1 MTLEF
6 EKLTADLEKMAQTT
20 ARRLSQRSERV
31 AEALDT
37 LHTYRTNW
45 TAVSNALTTAKE
57 KSDEKYYRSAR
68 PFSENEPLDSHIPAP
83 PPPPQATIIA
93 ADGSQI
99 MPDRHAAHLYYLIN
113 VGGIIY
119 HHGSGRT
126 PETFS
131 QPDIFYPDNDETID
145 NFNDTPGAVSIE
157 RDLKEIQTL
166 ARKTAANRHNA
177 QPLLAILDQR
187 LLYWPI
193 GSAGIAVNSAVSDW
207 SRDMSG
213 IRDAGALLCGY
224 IDRPG
229 TSSVMML
236 LRSIVGLSDAQ
247 FNWKEL
253 GQRKATQGV
262 TDADVFSQILGPG
275 ERSAVFAN
283 ISDANDVFM
292 AQDAANEVC
301 FFYLNPGMSGQ
312 NIARVDIPRWVAE
325 DEVSVTAVH
334 SLLIDQCRIMGNY
347 PYVIARA
354 DEMAVVGRQDASE
367 LNFMIDIIMER
378 HGISNDITS
387 KQGSKDLAR
396 GARTRHE
403 GF

>member
-45 TAVSNALTTAKE
+45 TAVSQALTTAKE

-83 PPPPQATIIA
+83 PPPLQATIIA

-119 HHGSGRT
+119 HHGSDRT

-131 QPDIFYPDNDETID
+131 QPDIFYPESDETIAS
-145 NFNDTPGAVSIE
+145 FNDTPGAVSIE
-157 RDLKEIQTL
+157 RDIKEIETL
-166 ARKTAANRHNA
+166 ARKSVANRHNA
-177 QPLLAILDQR
+177 PPLLAILDQR

-193 GSAGIAVNSAVSDW
+193 GSAGVADNTAVTEWGSHMIGM
-207 SRDMSG
+207 RQ
-213 IRDAGALLCGY
+213 AGALLCGY

-229 TSSVMML
+229 TSAVMTL
-236 LRSIVGLSDAQ
+236 LRSISGMSDAQ

-253 GQRKATQGV
+253 GQRKTTQGV

-301 FFYLNPGMSGQ
+301 FFYLNPGQSGQ

-325 DEVSVTAVH
+325 DDEAVTAVH
-334 SLLIDQCRIMGNY
+334 SLLIDQCRILGNY

>member
-20 ARRLSQRSERV
+20 AHRLSQRRERV

-45 TAVSNALTTAKE
+45 TAVASALQTAKE
-57 KSDEKYYRSAR
+57 KSDEKFYRSAR

-131 QPDIFYPDNDETID
+131 QPDIVYPDSDEAID
-145 NFNDTPGAVSIE
+145 NFNDTAGAVSIE
-157 RDLKEIQTL
+157 RDLKEIETL
-166 ARKTAANRHNA
+166 ARQTAANRHSA
-177 QPLLAILDQR
+177 QPILAIMDQR

-193 GSAGIAVNSAVSDW
+193 GSAGIAVNAAVSDW
-207 SRDMSG
+207 GKDMTG
-213 IRDAGALLCGY
+213 IHDAGALLCGY

-236 LRSIVGLSDAQ
+236 LRSIFGLTDIH

-262 TDADVFSQILGPG
+262 TDADLFSQILGPG

-283 ISDANDVFM
+283 ISDSNEVFK

-301 FFYLNPGMSGQ
+301 FFYLNPGASGQ

-325 DEVSVTAVH
+325 EDGAVTAVH
-334 SLLIDQCRIMGNY
+334 SLLIDQCRIMGDY

-367 LNFMIDIIMER
+367 LNFMIDVIMER

-387 KQGSKDLAR
+387 KQGSKELAR
-396 GARTRHE
+396 GGRTRHE
-403 GF
+403 GL

>member
-1 MTLEF
+1 
-6 EKLTADLEKMAQTT
+6 
-20 ARRLSQRSERV
+20 
-31 AEALDT
+31 
-37 LHTYRTNW
+37 
-45 TAVSNALTTAKE
+45 
-57 KSDEKYYRSAR
+57 
-68 PFSENEPLDSHIPAP
+68 
-83 PPPPQATIIA
+83 
-93 ADGSQI
+93 
-99 MPDRHAAHLYYLIN
+99 
-113 VGGIIY
+113 
-119 HHGSGRT
+119 
-126 PETFS
+126 
-131 QPDIFYPDNDETID
+131 
-145 NFNDTPGAVSIE
+145 
-157 RDLKEIQTL
+157 
-166 ARKTAANRHNA
+166 
-177 QPLLAILDQR
+177 
-187 LLYWPI
+187 
-193 GSAGIAVNSAVSDW
+193 
-207 SRDMSG
+207 MSG

-378 HGISNDITS
+378 HGISNAITS
-387 KQGSKDLAR
+387 KQGSKELAR

>member
-20 ARRLSQRSERV
+20 ARRLMQRRERV
-31 AEALDT
+31 AEALNT
-37 LHTYRTNW
+37 LQTYRTNW
-45 TAVSNALTTAKE
+45 TAVASALKTAKE
-57 KSDEKYYRSAR
+57 LSDPKFYRSAR
-68 PFSENEPLDSHIPAP
+68 PFSENEPLDSRIPAP
-83 PPPPQATIIA
+83 PPPPQATLIA

-119 HHGSGRT
+119 HHGSSQT

-131 QPDIFYPDNDETID
+131 QPDIVYPESDETLD

-157 RDLKEIQTL
+157 RDLKEIETL
-166 ARKTAANRHNA
+166 ARQTSANRHNA
-177 QPLLAILDQR
+177 APLLAILDQR

-193 GSAGIAVNSAVSDW
+193 GSAGVAENFAVTTW
-207 SRDMSG
+207 GGHMTG
-213 IRDAGALLCGY
+213 IHDAGALLCGY

-229 TSSVMML
+229 TSAVTTL
-236 LRSIVGLSDAQ
+236 LRSLVGLTDAT
-247 FNWKEL
+247 FNWREL
-253 GQRKATQGV
+253 GHRKATQGL
-262 TDADVFSQILGPG
+262 TDADLFGHILAPG

-283 ISDANDVFM
+283 ISDPNDVFM
-292 AQDAANEVC
+292 TRDPANEVC
-301 FFYLNPGMSGQ
+301 FFYLNPGLSGQ
-312 NIARVDIPRWVAE
+312 SIARVDIPRWVAE
-325 DEVSVTAVH
+325 DAGAVTAVH
-334 SLLIDQCRIMGNY
+334 SLLIDQCRILGNY

-367 LNFMIDIIMER
+367 LNFMIDVIMER

-387 KQGSKDLAR
+387 KQGSKELAR
-396 GARTRHE
+396 GGRTRHE

>member
-6 EKLTADLEKMAQTT
+6 EKLTADLETMAQTT
-20 ARRLSQRSERV
+20 ARRLSQRRERV

-37 LHTYRTNW
+37 LRTYRTNW
-45 TAVSNALTTAKE
+45 TAVSQALTTAKAQ
-57 KSDEKYYRSAR
+57 SDPKFYRSAR

-83 PPPPQATIIA
+83 APPPQATLIA

-119 HHGSGRT
+119 YHGNSQT

-131 QPDIFYPDNDETID
+131 QPEIFYPESDETID

-157 RDLKEIQTL
+157 RDRQEIETL
-166 ARKTAANRHNA
+166 ARKTIANRHNA
-177 QPLLAILDQR
+177 EPLLALLDQR

-193 GSAGIAVNSAVSDW
+193 GTAGVADNAVVTEWGEHMTAM
-207 SRDMSG
+207 RH
-213 IRDAGALLCGY
+213 AGALLCGY

-229 TSSVMML
+229 TSAVMTL

-301 FFYLNPGMSGQ
+301 FFYLNPGLSGQ

-325 DEVSVTAVH
+325 DEGAVTAVH

-354 DEMAVVGRQDASE
+354 DEMAVVGRQDAGE
-367 LNFMIDIIMER
+367 LNFMIDVIMER

-387 KQGSKDLAR
+387 KQGSKELAR
-396 GARTRHE
+396 GGRTRHE

>member
-1 MTLEF
+1 
-6 EKLTADLEKMAQTT
+6 
-20 ARRLSQRSERV
+20 
-31 AEALDT
+31 
-37 LHTYRTNW
+37 
-45 TAVSNALTTAKE
+45 
-57 KSDEKYYRSAR
+57 
-68 PFSENEPLDSHIPAP
+68 
-83 PPPPQATIIA
+83 
-93 ADGSQI
+93 
-99 MPDRHAAHLYYLIN
+99 
-113 VGGIIY
+113 
-119 HHGSGRT
+119 
-126 PETFS
+126 
-131 QPDIFYPDNDETID
+131 
-145 NFNDTPGAVSIE
+145 
-157 RDLKEIQTL
+157 IQTL

-193 GSAGIAVNSAVSDW
+193 GSAGIAVNTAVSDW

-292 AQDAANEVC
+292 AQDPANE
-301 FFYLNPGMSGQ
+301 
-312 NIARVDIPRWVAE
+312 
-325 DEVSVTAVH
+325 
-334 SLLIDQCRIMGNY
+334 
-347 PYVIARA
+347 
-354 DEMAVVGRQDASE
+354 
-367 LNFMIDIIMER
+367 
-378 HGISNDITS
+378 
-387 KQGSKDLAR
+387 
-396 GARTRHE
+396 
-403 GF
+403 

>member
-20 ARRLSQRSERV
+20 ARRLSQRRERV
-31 AEALDT
+31 DEALKT

-45 TAVSNALTTAKE
+45 TAVSQALTTAKE

-83 PPPPQATIIA
+83 PPPAQATIIA

-131 QPDIFYPDNDETID
+131 QPDIAYPDSDEAID
-145 NFNDTPGAVSIE
+145 SFRDTPGSVSIE
-157 RDLKEIQTL
+157 RDRQEIETL
-166 ARKTAANRHNA
+166 ARKTIANRHHA
-177 QPLLAILDQR
+177 QPLLALLDQR

-193 GSAGIAVNSAVSDW
+193 GTAGVADNAVVTEWGEHMTAM
-207 SRDMSG
+207 RH
-213 IRDAGALLCGY
+213 AGALLCGY

-229 TSSVMML
+229 TSSVMTL
-236 LRSIVGLSDAQ
+236 LRSIFGLSDAQ

-301 FFYLNPGMSGQ
+301 FFYLNPGLSGQ

-325 DEVSVTAVH
+325 DDGAVTAVH

-367 LNFMIDIIMER
+367 LNFMIDVIMER

-387 KQGSKDLAR
+387 KQGSKELAR

>member
-20 ARRLSQRSERV
+20 ARLLSQRRERV
-31 AEALDT
+31 AEAMET
-37 LHTYRTNW
+37 LQTYRTNW
-45 TAVSNALTTAKE
+45 TAVSQALTTAKAQ
-57 KSDEKYYRSAR
+57 SDPKFYRSAR
-68 PFSENEPLDSHIPAP
+68 PFAEAEPLDSHIPAP
-83 PPPPQATIIA
+83 PPPVEATIIA

-113 VGGIIY
+113 IGGIIY

-131 QPDIFYPDNDETID
+131 QPDIFYPESDEVID

-157 RDLKEIQTL
+157 RDIQEIETL
-166 ARKTAANRHNA
+166 AQQTVANRHNA

-193 GSAGIAVNSAVSDW
+193 GSAGVAENAAVTAWGSH
-207 SRDMSG
+207 MTG
-213 IRDAGALLCGY
+213 IRQAGALLCGY

-229 TSSVMML
+229 TSAVMTL

-301 FFYLNPGMSGQ
+301 FFYLNPGLSGQ

-325 DEVSVTAVH
+325 DEGAVTAVH

-354 DEMAVVGRQDASE
+354 DEMAVVGRQDAGE
-367 LNFMIDIIMER
+367 LNFMIDVIMER

-387 KQGSKDLAR
+387 KQGSKELAR
-396 GARTRHE
+396 GGRTRHE

>member
-20 ARRLSQRSERV
+20 ARRLNQRRERV
-31 AEALDT
+31 AEGLDT
-37 LHTYRTNW
+37 LKTYRTNW
-45 TAVSNALTTAKE
+45 TAVAQALQTAQE

-68 PFSENEPLDSHIPAP
+68 PFSHNEPLDSHIPAP
-83 PPPPQATIIA
+83 SPPPQATIVA

-131 QPDIFYPDNDETID
+131 QPDIVYPDSDETID

-157 RDLKEIQTL
+157 RDLKEIETL

-177 QPLLAILDQR
+177 QPLLSILDQR

-193 GSAGIAVNSAVSDW
+193 GSAGVADNYAVTTWGEHMTGVHQ
-207 SRDMSG
+207 
-213 IRDAGALLCGY
+213 AGALLCGY

-229 TSSVMML
+229 TSAVMTL
-236 LRSIVGLSDAQ
+236 LRSIAGLSDAN
-247 FNWKEL
+247 FDWKEL
-253 GQRKATQGV
+253 GKRKATQGV
-262 TDADVFSQILGPG
+262 TDADIFAQILKPG

-283 ISDANDVFM
+283 ISDANSVFM
-292 AQDAANEVC
+292 TQDEANEVC
-301 FFYLNPGMSGQ
+301 FFYLNPGLSGK

-325 DEVSVTAVH
+325 DAGAVTAVH

-367 LNFMIDIIMER
+367 LNFMIDVIMER

-396 GARTRHE
+396 GGRTRHE
-403 GF
+403 GI

>member
-20 ARRLSQRSERV
+20 ARRLSQRRERV
-31 AEALDT
+31 AEAMET

-45 TAVSNALTTAKE
+45 TAVAQALTIAKE
-57 KSDEKYYRSAR
+57 QSDPKFYRSAR
-68 PFSENEPLDSHIPAP
+68 PFSENEPLDSHIPALP
-83 PPPPQATIIA
+83 PPLQATLIA

-119 HHGSGRT
+119 HHGSDRT

-131 QPDIFYPDNDETID
+131 QPDIFYPESDEAISD
-145 NFNDTPGAVSIE
+145 FNSTPGAVSIE
-157 RDLKEIQTL
+157 RDRQEIETL
-166 ARKTAANRHNA
+166 ARKTIANRHNA
-177 QPLLAILDQR
+177 QPLLALLDQR

-193 GSAGIAVNSAVSDW
+193 GSAGVADNAVVTEWGEHMTAM
-207 SRDMSG
+207 RH
-213 IRDAGALLCGY
+213 AGALLCGY

-229 TSSVMML
+229 TSSVMTL
-236 LRSIVGLSDAQ
+236 LRSIFGLTDAH

-253 GQRKATQGV
+253 GRRKATQGL
-262 TDADVFSQILGPG
+262 TDADLFSQILAPG

-283 ISDANDVFM
+283 ISDPNDVFM

-301 FFYLNPGMSGQ
+301 FFYLNPGLSGQ

-325 DEVSVTAVH
+325 DEGAVTAVH

-354 DEMAVVGRQDASE
+354 DEMAVVGRQDAGE
-367 LNFMIDIIMER
+367 LNFMIDVIMER

-387 KQGSKDLAR
+387 KQGSKELAR
-396 GARTRHE
+396 GGRTRHE

>member
-6 EKLTADLEKMAQTT
+6 EKLTTDLEKMAQTT
-20 ARRLSQRSERV
+20 ARRLTQRRERV
-31 AEALDT
+31 AEARQT

-45 TAVSNALTTAKE
+45 TAVAQALSTAKE
-57 KSDEKYYRSAR
+57 QSDPKFYRSAR
-68 PFSENEPLDSHIPAP
+68 PFSEAEPLDSHIPAP
-83 PPPPQATIIA
+83 PPPTQATIIA

-131 QPDIFYPDNDETID
+131 QPDIFYPESDEAID

-157 RDLKEIQTL
+157 RDIKEIETL
-166 ARKTAANRHNA
+166 ARQTVANRHGA
-177 QPLLAILDQR
+177 PPLLAILDQR

-193 GSAGIAVNSAVSDW
+193 GSAGVADNAAVTAWGSH
-207 SRDMSG
+207 MTG
-213 IRDAGALLCGY
+213 IRQAGALLCGY

-229 TSSVMML
+229 TSAVMTL
-236 LRSIVGLSDAQ
+236 LRSITGLSDAN
-247 FNWKEL
+247 FDWREL
-253 GQRKATQGV
+253 GQRKATQGL
-262 TDADVFSQILGPG
+262 TDADLFSQILGPG

-283 ISDANDVFM
+283 ISDPNDVFM
-292 AQDAANEVC
+292 AQDATNEVC
-301 FFYLNPGMSGQ
+301 FFYLNPGTSGQ

-325 DEVSVTAVH
+325 DDGAVTAVH
-334 SLLIDQCRIMGNY
+334 SLLIDQCRILGNY

-354 DEMAVVGRQDASE
+354 DEMAVVGRQDAGE
-367 LNFMIDIIMER
+367 LNFMIDVIMER

-387 KQGSKDLAR
+387 KQGSKELAR
-396 GARTRHE
+396 GGRTRHE

>member
-20 ARRLSQRSERV
+20 ARRLSQRRERV

-45 TAVSNALTTAKE
+45 TAVASALSSAKE
-57 KSDEKYYRSAR
+57 LSDPKFYRSAR
-68 PFSENEPLDSHIPAP
+68 PFSESEPLDSHIPAP

-119 HHGSGRT
+119 HHGSGQT

-131 QPDIFYPDNDETID
+131 QPDIFYPESDEAIAD
-145 NFNDTPGAVSIE
+145 FNSTPGAVSIE
-157 RDLKEIQTL
+157 RDIQEIETL
-166 ARKTAANRHNA
+166 ARQSVANRHNA
-177 QPLLAILDQR
+177 QPLLTILDQR

-193 GSAGIAVNSAVSDW
+193 GSAGVADNTAVTEWGSH
-207 SRDMSG
+207 MSG
-213 IRDAGALLCGY
+213 IHQAEALLCGY

-229 TSSVMML
+229 TSAVMTL

-247 FNWKEL
+247 FNWREL

-283 ISDANDVFM
+283 ISDANDVFT

-301 FFYLNPGMSGQ
+301 FFYLNPGLSGQ

-325 DEVSVTAVH
+325 AEASVTAVH
-334 SLLIDQCRIMGNY
+334 SLLIDQCRILGDY

-367 LNFMIDIIMER
+367 LNFMIDVIMER
-378 HGISNDITS
+378 HGISSDITS
-387 KQGSKDLAR
+387 KQGSKELAR
-396 GARTRHE
+396 GGRTRHE

>member
-20 ARRLSQRSERV
+20 ARRLTQRRERV
-31 AEALDT
+31 AEALHT
-37 LHTYRTNW
+37 LQAYRTNW
-45 TAVSNALTTAKE
+45 TAVAQALTTAKE
-57 KSDEKYYRSAR
+57 KSDEKHYRSAR
-68 PFSENEPLDSHIPAP
+68 PFSEAEPLDSHIPAP
-83 PPPPQATIIA
+83 APPAQATIIA

-131 QPDIFYPDNDETID
+131 QPEIFYPESDEAID
-145 NFNDTPGAVSIE
+145 SFNDTPGAVSIE
-157 RDLKEIQTL
+157 RDIQEIEAL
-166 ARKTAANRHNA
+166 ARQAVANRHNA

-193 GSAGIAVNSAVSDW
+193 GSAGVADNTAVTEWGSH
-207 SRDMSG
+207 MTG
-213 IRDAGALLCGY
+213 IRQAGALLCGY

-229 TSSVMML
+229 TSGVMTL
-236 LRSIVGLSDAQ
+236 LRSLAGLTEAHFD
-247 FNWKEL
+247 WKEL
-253 GQRKATQGV
+253 GKRKATQGL
-262 TDADVFSQILGPG
+262 TDADMFREILQPG
-275 ERSAVFAN
+275 ERSVVFAT
-283 ISDANDVFM
+283 ISDSNDVFM

-301 FFYLNPGMSGQ
+301 FFYLNPGLSGQ

-325 DEVSVTAVH
+325 DEGAVTAVH
-334 SLLIDQCRIMGNY
+334 SLIIDQCRIMGNY

-367 LNFMIDIIMER
+367 LNFMIDVIMER
-378 HGISNDITS
+378 HGINNDVTS
-387 KQGSKDLAR
+387 KQGSKELAR
-396 GARTRHE
+396 GGRTHHE